1 MSEDHFFWVSIISNF
16 YLYDLVNETK
26 SLTASDNFI
35 LQIGQIQNFIA
46 PSESLDSI
54 VYHFKW

>member
-1 MSEDHFFWVSIISNF
+1 MSEDHFFWVSIISHF
-16 YLYDLVNETK
+16 YLCDLVNETK

-54 VYHFKW
+54 VYPFKW